1 MVFPSI
7 GLLLLFRIQ
16 LSECVTLPGFL
27 AGKVWNIPCDLG
39 NTRLHEVKQLIVSE
53 KQAKLNRVVT
63 LNLTILRISKRPV
76 FLLLS
81 LVHGK
86 CYSNNDHKNN
96 SGSRLQ
102 LLCFDSLNKREVNR
116 EEYRSK
122 LSIKYRGLAP
132 ASLPTVWSVSYF
144 NCLHK
149 GAQLQQSSHEE
160 Q

>member
-39 NTRLHEVKQLIVSE
+39 TTKLCEVKQFIVSG

-63 LNLTILRISKRPV
+63 LNSTILKISKRPV

-81 LVHGK
+81 LVHGE

-96 SGSRLQ
+96 NGSRLQ
-102 LLCFDSLNKREVNR
+102 LLCFDSLNNREVNS
-116 EEYRSK
+116 EEYRSE
-122 LSIKYRGLAP
+122 L
-132 ASLPTVWSVSYF
+132 
-144 NCLHK
+144 
-149 GAQLQQSSHEE
+149 
-160 Q
+160 

>member
-1 MVFPSI
+1 MKS
-7 GLLLLFRIQ
+7 
-16 LSECVTLPGFL
+16 
-27 AGKVWNIPCDLG
+27 N
-39 NTRLHEVKQLIVSE
+39 QLIVSE

-122 LSIKYRGLAP
+122 LSIKYR
-132 ASLPTVWSVSYF
+132 ASSCILTDCVICKLF
-144 NCLHK
+144 
-149 GAQLQQSSHEE
+149 QLLT
-160 Q
+160 

>member
-53 KQAKLNRVVT
+53 KQAKLNSY
-63 LNLTILRISKRPV
+63 SK
-76 FLLLS
+76 L
-81 LVHGK
+81 
-86 CYSNNDHKNN
+86 NN
-96 SGSRLQ
+96 SKNKQ
-102 LLCFDSLNKREVNR
+102 KTCFPV
-116 EEYRSK
+116 
-122 LSIKYRGLAP
+122 A
-132 ASLPTVWSVSYF
+132 VS
-144 NCLHK
+144 C
-149 GAQLQQSSHEE
+149 AWEMLQQ

>member
-27 AGKVWNIPCDLG
+27 AGKVWDIPYDLG
-39 NTRLHEVKQLIVSE
+39 NTKLREVKQFIVSG

-63 LNLTILRISKRPV
+63 LNSTILRISKRPV

-81 LVHGK
+81 LVHGE

-96 SGSRLQ
+96 NSAASAA
-102 LLCFDSLNKREVNR
+102 LLRFPEQA
-116 EEYRSK
+116 
-122 LSIKYRGLAP
+122 RG
-132 ASLPTVWSVSYF
+132 
-144 NCLHK
+144 
-149 GAQLQQSSHEE
+149 
-160 Q
+160 